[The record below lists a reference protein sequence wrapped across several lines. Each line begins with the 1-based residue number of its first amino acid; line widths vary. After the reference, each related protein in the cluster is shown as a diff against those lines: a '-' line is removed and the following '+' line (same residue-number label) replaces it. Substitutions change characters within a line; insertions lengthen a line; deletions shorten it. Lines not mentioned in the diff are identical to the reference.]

1 MDNFTLCLTVVITG
15 LVVVFTV
22 LVLLICIIKI
32 YSAAVS
38 KGLKLAER
46 RKNPKLLVA
55 EKAQP
60 GESES
65 EPEYQAQSS
74 GETEEIV
81 AVIAAAVEAV
91 YGDGAVEIKSIKK
104 SNTPSSRPAWS
115 MAGIYEN
122 TRPF

>member
-65 EPEYQAQSS
+65 EPEHQAQSS

-91 YGDGAVEIKSIKK
+91 YGDGAVEIKSVKK

-115 MAGIYEN
+115 MAGIY
-122 TRPF
+122 